1 MKISPLIWLGKYW
14 DAILASL
21 TGYLVLYFFTRHSG
35 IGVSPDSVMYESAAI
50 KLQSKLRFNDFT
62 NTPLVDFPVGYPLFL
77 AIASI
82 IAQKTVLL
90 IAPVLN
96 RILFT
101 AVIFLTAFIMHEE
114 GKKFRL
120 VNTGLLFLLA
130 LSPCLLEIYSMLWSE
145 TLFILLVLL
154 FIVTLKKYFSNSS
167 NENLVFIAIVT
178 AFGMITRYAGIT
190 LFATGFFLLLFN
202 GGVPAIK
209 KRKQLLYFFLISWG
223 PVTLN
228 LLRNFFLAGNST
240 GIREKAIRTVGANIA
255 EAGSVFA
262 GWLPFL
268 NGYEKAAEI
277 VVIVI
282 LIAVS
287 AFVVYRLLQQQFFP
301 LGSTVIGCFFCV
313 YVFFILGIASI
324 SRFEDLSSRLLS
336 PVYIPLLLMLLFG
349 VKAVL
354 SKLLRFKKMVFI
366 LIVLIVYSGFH
377 YAYYQQNAAAWEG
390 IKDAGIPGYAEDSWT
405 KSALVSYIRQN
416 KTAFTKPVYANA
428 NDAVY
433 FLTGIPAL
441 AIPHKEIP
449 KQIDS
454 FLKTPAFYLVW
465 FTDGE
470 NNDLVSLEFIRSH
483 KKQVDVKTMDGG
495 SIYYFSDST
504 NTAKH

>member
-1 MKISPLIWLGKYW
+1 MKTSPLIWLGRYW

-21 TGYLVLYFFTRHSG
+21 TGCLVLYFFTKHSG

-50 KLQSKLRFNDFT
+50 KLQTHLRFNDFT

-96 RILFT
+96 RILFIG
-101 AVIFLTAFIMHEE
+101 VVFLTAAIMQEE

-120 VNTGLLFLLA
+120 VNSGLLFLLA

-145 TLFILLVLL
+145 TLFILLILL
-154 FIVTLKKYFSNSS
+154 FIITLKKYFGHSNT
-167 NENLVFIAIVT
+167 ENLVFVSIVT
-178 AFGMITRYAGIT
+178 AAAMLTRYAGVT
-190 LFATGFFLLLFN
+190 LFATGFFLIFFN
-202 GGVPAIK
+202 SGVIVKK
-209 KRKQLLYFFLISWG
+209 KRKHLLYYFIISWV
-223 PVTLN
+223 PVALN
-228 LLRNFFLAGNST
+228 LLRNYFREGNST
-240 GIREKAIRTVGANIA
+240 GIREKAIRTIAANIS

-268 NGYEKAAEI
+268 SQYEKAAAI
-277 VVIVI
+277 VFMII
-282 LIAVS
+282 LIAAA
-287 AFVVYRLLQQQFFP
+287 AFIIYRLLQQQYFP
-301 LGSTVIGCFFCV
+301 FISTAVACFFCT
-313 YVFFILGIASI
+313 YAFFILGIASI

-336 PVYIPLLLMLLFG
+336 PLYISLLLILAFG
-349 VKAVL
+349 AKAVL
-354 SKLLRFKKMVFI
+354 SKLTRIRKNVFI
-366 LIVLIVYSGFH
+366 LFVLIIYGGFH
-377 YAYYQQNAAAWEG
+377 FSYYQQNAAAWEG

-405 KSALVSYIRQN
+405 KSALVTYIKQHKSDFRR
-416 KTAFTKPVYANA
+416 PVYANA

-441 AIPHKEIP
+441 AVPHKEVP
-449 KQIDS
+449 KQINS
-454 FLKTPAFYLVW
+454 FLQEPAFYLVW

-470 NNDLVSLEFIRSH
+470 NNDLVSLDFILSH

-495 SIYYFSDST
+495 SIYYFTDST
-504 NTAKH
+504 YTDKQ